1 MSAETP
7 EEFWYENL
15 DKYRT
20 IEAVNAFPQN
30 LIVKCLSKMSARDVI
45 VFKGYLNNQDTLII
59 TYPAHNSMV
68 KNFIGIGIGDCDY
81 KADSSVQVYELDYN
95 LPLTDDFVFDLLTN
109 SHAWEIN
116 DYCDLSGY

>member
-30 LIVKCLSKMSARDVI
+30 LIVKCLSKM
-45 VFKGYLNNQDTLII
+45 NNSFAFTDQELII
-59 TYPAHNSMV
+59 NISLAFDQFNIKDSYLLFR
-68 KNFIGIGIGDCDY
+68 NFEQFVCHVRM
-81 KADSSVQVYELDYN
+81 ALLRQVIPGCY
-95 LPLTDDFVFDLLTN
+95 
-109 SHAWEIN
+109 
-116 DYCDLSGY
+116 